1 MKNHSGRWGYR
12 ALTGLVG
19 IVMASVIPGTW
30 TIPAMAQTPNVVIQ
44 WNQAALQGV
53 RDSKIG
59 PPMVARALFI
69 IHNCIYDAWAPYDS
83 TAVGTVYGASLRRPV
98 SEQTPANK
106 NEVISFAAYRATV
119 DLFPGDKTTVFDQL
133 MATLGYNINDN
144 STDTTMPDGIGNVTC
159 NATLSIRHNDGSNQ
173 LGNMTSS
180 GVPYADYTGFVA
192 ANPATAV
199 PLGPGY
205 DYSGLQP
212 NFWQPLTYFNGTT
225 TVTQSFVGAQWG
237 NVTPFA
243 LTSGSQYRS
252 FIARFGP
259 ALFGSKTYQHQ
270 AHKLINLS
278 RHLNDTEKMI
288 AEYWANGPQTEL
300 PPGHW
305 DLFGQFVSARDN
317 HSVDDDAKMFFALT
331 AAIHDAGIAAWD
343 AKRYWQSVRPVTA
356 MPYLF
361 HGQTIQSW
369 GGPFMGTVSMDGG
382 NWIPYQPSTFP
393 TPPFPGYISGH
404 STFSA
409 AGATVLSNWTG
420 SDTFGD
426 SVTFAPGS
434 SVIEPGLTPAT
445 SITLVWPTFRDAS
458 NQAGISRRYGG
469 IHFKSDDLTGRAVGR
484 RIGDQAWMKAQ
495 TYFNGTAHCV
505 QNSRRRIGPQIF
517 RSG

>member
-1 MKNHSGRWGYR
+1 MPNPKTRFRYR
-12 ALTGLVG
+12 MAIAVTLVSLG
-19 IVMASVIPGTW
+19 MRAN
-30 TIPAMAQTPNVVIQ
+30 PAFAQEQNVVIQ
-44 WNQAALQGV
+44 WNNAALQGV

-69 IHNCIYDAWAPYDS
+69 VQNCIYDAWAAYDP
-83 TAVGTVYGASLRRPV
+83 TAVGTIYGGSLRRPA
-98 SEQTPANK
+98 SEQTLANK
-106 NEVISFAAYRATV
+106 NEAISFGAYRAVV
-119 DLFPGDKTTVFDQL
+119 DLFPGDKTSVFDPL
-133 MATLGYNINDN
+133 MAALGYNINDN
-144 STDTTMPDGIGNVTC
+144 STDTTTPDGMGNVTC
-159 NATLSIRHNDGSNQ
+159 NAILSIRHNDGSNQ

-192 ANPATAV
+192 ANPATVV

-205 DYSGLQP
+205 DYSSLQP

-225 TVTQSFVGAQWG
+225 TVTQPCVGAQWG
-237 NVTPFA
+237 NVIPFA

-259 ALFGSKTYQHQ
+259 ALYGSNAYQQQ
-270 AHKLINLS
+270 AQELINIS
-278 RHLNDTEKMI
+278 ARLNDREKMI
-288 AEYWANGPQTEL
+288 AEYWANGPHTEL

-305 DLFGQFVSARDN
+305 DLFGQYISARDN

-331 AAIHDAGIAAWD
+331 AAIHDAGIVAWD
-343 AKRYWQSVRPVTA
+343 AKRYSDSVRPVTA
-356 MPYLF
+356 IPFLF

-369 GGPFMGTVSMDGG
+369 GGPYMGTVSMDGG

-393 TPPFPGYISGH
+393 TPPFPSYMSGH

-409 AGATVLSNWTG
+409 AGAIILSDWTG
-420 SDTFGD
+420 SDTFGA

-445 SITLVWPTFRDAS
+445 SIALVWPTFTDAS

-469 IHFKSDDLTGRAVGR
+469 IHFKADDLTGRAVGKK
-484 RIGDQAWMKAQ
+484 IGNQAWLKAQ
-495 TYFNGTAHCV
+495 SYFNGKAH
-505 QNSRRRIGPQIF
+505 
-517 RSG
+517 